1 VIIAD
6 THAWLWALVAPSR
19 LSARARTA
27 LEGDAVGV
35 SAMSCWEIGMLEAAG
50 RLSLDAS
57 LDDWVRR
64 SRLSSGV
71 ELLDVDAGVA
81 VRAGALY
88 GTGFRGDPADML
100 IAATA
105 LEYGAPLV
113 SRDRGMAA
121 VPGLE
126 VIW

>member
-35 SAMSCWEIGMLEAAG
+35 SAMSCW
-50 RLSLDAS
+50 
-57 LDDWVRR
+57 
-64 SRLSSGV
+64 
-71 ELLDVDAGVA
+71 
-81 VRAGALY
+81 
-88 GTGFRGDPADML
+88 DML